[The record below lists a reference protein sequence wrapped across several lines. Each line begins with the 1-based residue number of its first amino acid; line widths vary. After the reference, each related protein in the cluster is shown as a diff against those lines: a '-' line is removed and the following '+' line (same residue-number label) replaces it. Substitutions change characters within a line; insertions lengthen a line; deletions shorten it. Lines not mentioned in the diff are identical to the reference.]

1 MTERNDERTPTATA
15 DAVPEQDL
23 AQDEGAGTDRLPA
36 DDEKGPLRRCI
47 ASGTVGPKESMI
59 RFVIGPDGEV
69 VPDLEE
75 RLPGRGLWVAAD
87 RDALAKA
94 MGKSVFAKA
103 ARRAV
108 KVPPDLAERL
118 ERLLERRCLHAL
130 GLARRAGH
138 VLAGYEKVREA
149 LRANQVGRA
158 GPPPALLVEAADG
171 SLDQRGKVTALAPS
185 LPVIDLFQSPALAAA
200 LGRDHAVHAVVARG
214 RLAAGLARDAARLRG
229 LKGPQGQ
236 LGSTGPEGDRDA
248 HRDSDKGLGVG
259 DSAGRPAM

>member
-1 MTERNDERTPTATA
+1 MTERNDAEAPDAIAPQDTGN
-15 DAVPEQDL
+15 DAVPETM
-23 AQDEGAGTDRLPA
+23 DETGERLPA

-47 ASGTVGPKESMI
+47 VGHAVQPKDGMI
-59 RFVIGPDGEV
+59 RFVIAPDGEV

-75 RLPGRGLWVAAD
+75 TLPGRGLWVTAD
-87 RDALAKA
+87 RAVLAKA

-108 KVPPDLAERL
+108 RVPPDLAERL
-118 ERLLERRCLHAL
+118 ERLLERRCLNGL

-149 LRANQVGRA
+149 LKVNQVGRG

-185 LPVIDLFQSPALAAA
+185 LPVIDLFASAEMAAA
-200 LGRDHAVHAVVARG
+200 LGRDHVVHAVVARG
-214 RLAAGLARDAARLRG
+214 RLAKGLVRDVARLKG
-229 LKGPQGQ
+229 LKG
-236 LGSTGPEGDRDA
+236 L
-248 HRDSDKGLGVG
+248 SDKGLGVG
-259 DSAGRPAM
+259 DGAGRPAM

>member
-1 MTERNDERTPTATA
+1 MTARNDAQAPDAADTPETGEG
-15 DAVPEQDL
+15 AVPETTNELGNEFGD
-23 AQDEGAGTDRLPA
+23 GAGEHLPA

-47 ASGTVGPKESMI
+47 VSHAVQRKDGMI
-59 RFVIGPDGEV
+59 RFVIAPDGEV

-75 RLPGRGLWVAAD
+75 SLPGRGLWVTAD
-87 RDALAKA
+87 RAALAKA

-108 KVPPDLAERL
+108 RVPPDLAERL
-118 ERLLERRCLHAL
+118 ERLLERRCLNGL

-149 LRANQVGRA
+149 LKVNQVGRA

-185 LPVIDLFQSPALAAA
+185 LPVIDLFASADLAAA

-214 RLAAGLARDAARLRG
+214 RLAKGLARDAARLKG
-229 LKGPQGQ
+229 LKGPCEQREQGM
-236 LGSTGPEGDRDA
+236 
-248 HRDSDKGLGVG
+248 SDKGLGVG
-259 DSAGRPAM
+259 DGAGRPAM

>member
-1 MTERNDERTPTATA
+1 MTERNDAEAPDATDLPDEG
-15 DAVPEQDL
+15 DAVPEMV
-23 AQDEGAGTDRLPA
+23 DRLPA

-47 ASGTVGPKESMI
+47 ASHAVHPKDGMI
-59 RFVIGPDGEV
+59 RFVIAPDGEV

-75 RLPGRGLWVAAD
+75 TLPGRGLWVTAD
-87 RDALAKA
+87 RAALAKA

-118 ERLLERRCLHAL
+118 ERLLERRCLNGL

-149 LRANQVGRA
+149 LKVNQVGRA

-171 SLDQRGKVTALAPS
+171 SLDQRGKVTALAPL
-185 LPVIDLFQSPALAAA
+185 LPVIDLFEFRRS
-200 LGRDHAVHAVVARG
+200 GRRVGTRARG
-214 RLAAGLARDAARLRG
+214 ARGGGAGQAGQGAGPRRG
-229 LKGPQGQ
+229 AP
-236 LGSTGPEGDRDA
+236 
-248 HRDSDKGLGVG
+248 
-259 DSAGRPAM
+259 